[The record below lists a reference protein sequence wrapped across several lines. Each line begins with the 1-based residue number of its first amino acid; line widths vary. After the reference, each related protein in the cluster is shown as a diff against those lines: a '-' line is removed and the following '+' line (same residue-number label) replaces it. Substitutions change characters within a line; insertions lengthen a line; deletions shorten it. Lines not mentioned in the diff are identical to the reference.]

1 MSYTSAPAVLDMP
14 HPGPR
19 RAVIGALL
27 LILTDGHA
35 PTLLVTLAT
44 GLAILAVL
52 LGIARSLTRMRDD
65 RAGALPRLGSRPA
78 GYVTTTSSTRFAGS
92 APAHSSCVRP

>member
-14 HPGPR
+14 HPGARP
-19 RAVIGALL
+19 AVIGALL

-52 LGIARSLTRMRDD
+52 LGIARSRTRLRDD
-65 RAGALPRLGSRPA
+65 RAALPRLGSRPA
-78 GYVTTTSSTRFAGS
+78 GYSATTFSTRFAGS